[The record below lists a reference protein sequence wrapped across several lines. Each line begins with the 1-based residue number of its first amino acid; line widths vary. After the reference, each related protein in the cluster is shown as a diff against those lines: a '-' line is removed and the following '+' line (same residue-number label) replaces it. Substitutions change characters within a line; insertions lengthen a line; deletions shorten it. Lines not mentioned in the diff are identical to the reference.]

1 MSFELPKLSY
11 NYNALEPFVDTDTMN
26 IHHTKHHQ
34 AYINNINNYI
44 SSVRPSLLVY
54 RRMCMRVCM

>member
-1 MSFELPKLSY
+1 MAFNLPQLSY
-11 NYNALEPFVDTDTMN
+11 DYAALEPFVDSTTMN

-44 SSVRPSLLVY
+44 SSVGLSICVEA
-54 RRMCMRVCM
+54 